1 MFAREQ
7 HNKEA
12 LHLKQTNTLPVES
25 DSISNNNAFETRKGE
40 GNALFV
46 KVNAVVVLTTGVT
59 ATSGVLATSA
69 DAALTHRCLTT
80 LVAGV
85 LKS

>member
-1 MFAREQ
+1 MLTIQ
-7 HNKEA
+7 SDKI
-12 LHLKQTNTLPVES
+12 TN
-25 DSISNNNAFETRKGE
+25 NQAFETRMGG

-59 ATSGVLATSA
+59 ATGGVLAPSA

>member
-1 MFAREQ
+1 MKQERRRE
-7 HNKEA
+7 
-12 LHLKQTNTLPVES
+12 
-25 DSISNNNAFETRKGE
+25 
-40 GNALFV
+40 NALFV

-59 ATSGVLATSA
+59 ATGGVLAASA

-85 LKS
+85 FKS

>member
-1 MFAREQ
+1 MKTQKQDEQQVKNAREAQ
-7 HNKEA
+7 ERQIEIG
-12 LHLKQTNTLPVES
+12 LGRTEG
-25 DSISNNNAFETRKGE
+25 KGCD
-40 GNALFV
+40 AVLFV

-59 ATSGVLATSA
+59 ATGGVLASSA

>member
-1 MFAREQ
+1 MTIQ
-7 HNKEA
+7 SYTITNNK
-12 LHLKQTNTLPVES
+12 
-25 DSISNNNAFETRKGE
+25 AFERRKGE

-59 ATSGVLATSA
+59 ATGGVLATSA

>member
-1 MFAREQ
+1 MEYAQCKHKNKQEQQAKDARI
-7 HNKEA
+7 KPGRGG
-12 LHLKQTNTLPVES
+12 KRGRGRGDV
-25 DSISNNNAFETRKGE
+25 
-40 GNALFV
+40 LFV
-46 KVNAVVVLTTGVT
+46 EVNAVVVLTTGVT
-59 ATSGVLATSA
+59 ATGGVLATSA

>member
-1 MFAREQ
+1 MKHERMG
-7 HNKEA
+7 
-12 LHLKQTNTLPVES
+12 
-25 DSISNNNAFETRKGE
+25 GE
-40 GNALFV
+40 NALFV

-59 ATSGVLATSA
+59 ATGGVLATSA
-69 DAALTHRCLTT
+69 DAALTHGCLTT

>member
-1 MFAREQ
+1 MG
-7 HNKEA
+7 
-12 LHLKQTNTLPVES
+12 
-25 DSISNNNAFETRKGE
+25 GE
-40 GNALFV
+40 NALFV

-59 ATSGVLATSA
+59 ATGGVLATSA